1 MITIANHAVF
11 CKAKKRKSR
20 QNPLLFH
27 GFSTAIA
34 APYIKPPPIAQNEER
49 ALRGGLHSFLRPFG
63 RTFVPNGRISERS
76 LQFSNFRLI
85 LWVNQKYPSGVL
97 YLLKGGTKLK
107 KETYD
112 VTGMSCAA
120 CSSRVEKAVSK
131 QPGAQQVAVNLLKN
145 SMVVEYD
152 ETQLSSAQII
162 AAVEKAGYGASLHA
176 KPGSAPAAKDVEKG
190 GASAAQKAYSGMKK
204 RLALSLVFTIPLFYL
219 SMGHMMGWP
228 LPACFLGMENAMTF
242 AFTQFLLLLPI
253 VHINR
258 QYYIVGFRTLWQR
271 SPNMDSLI
279 ALGSSAAIV
288 YGIYA
293 IYKIGIGFGQMD
305 MDTVHTYMMELYFE
319 SAGTILTLITM
330 GKTMEARAKGK
341 TSDAITKLMDLA
353 PKTATVERDGAESV
367 IPVEEVQLGD
377 VLIVK
382 AGESIPVDGVVLE
395 GTSSVDES
403 ALTGESIPVEKQ
415 IGDSVIGATINK
427 SGYFKM
433 RATKVGDDT
442 ALSQIVR
449 LVDEATSSKAPIAKL
464 ADKVSGVFVPAVI
477 TIAVIATAAWLLT
490 GHSVEFSLSIGI
502 SVLVISCPCALGLA
516 TPTAIMVGTGRG
528 AVNGILIK
536 SAEALE
542 TTHSVNTVVLD
553 KTGTITQGK
562 PVVTDLVGGTADE
575 KALLTVAASLE
586 KLSEHPLS
594 EAVVAEAE
602 KQQLTLLPVTDF
614 AQIPGQGISGVIQ
627 GRRCLAGNRRMM
639 EANGIADDALLARGD
654 ALAEDGKTPLYFAA
668 DGRLIGLIAVADV
681 VKPTSAQAIAE
692 LSHMGIEVVM
702 LTGDNAR
709 TAEAI
714 RRQVGVDRVVAEVM
728 PQDKEREIRR
738 LQESGKKV
746 AMVGDGINDAPALAR
761 ADVGIAIGAGTDV
774 AIESADI
781 VLMRSDLLDVSTA
794 VQLSRAVI
802 RNIKQNLFWAFF
814 YNAIGIPIAAG
825 VFYPAFQLKM
835 NPMLGALAMSF
846 SSVFVVSNALRLRWF
861 KARHTAAAKPVSSPS
876 DSGVEIANDQT
887 TARNEKGETNMEKI
901 ISIEG
906 MACMHCVNHVQTAL
920 AAVPGVQEAKVD
932 LESKSATVRT
942 DGSVTDAALKAA
954 VDGAGYQAVSIR

>member
-1 MITIANHAVF
+1 MLDKPHIPTYTVGKSEYPMGVF
-11 CKAKKRKSR
+11 
-20 QNPLLFH
+20 P
-27 GFSTAIA
+27 FS
-34 APYIKPPPIAQNEER
+34 E
-49 ALRGGLHSFLRPFG
+49 GGS
-63 RTFVPNGRISERS
+63 
-76 LQFSNFRLI
+76 
-85 LWVNQKYPSGVL
+85 
-97 YLLKGGTKLK
+97 KLK

-120 CSSRVEKAVSK
+120 CSSRVEKAVARQS
-131 QPGAQQVAVNLLKN
+131 GVQQVSVNLLKN

-152 ETQLSSAQII
+152 ESAISSAQIV
-162 AAVEKAGYGASLHA
+162 AAVEQAGYGASLHA
-176 KPGSAPAAKDVEKG
+176 KPGAAVPAAQSGKQG
-190 GASAAQKAYSGMKK
+190 GLSAAQEAYRGMKR
-204 RLALSLVFTIPLFYL
+204 RLALSLVFTVPLFYL

-228 LPACFLGMENAMTF
+228 LPGCFLGMENAMVF
-242 AFTQFLLLLPI
+242 AFTQFLLLIPI
-253 VHINR
+253 VFINR
-258 QYYIVGFRTLWQR
+258 QYYIGGCKALIQR
-271 SPNMDSLI
+271 APNMDSLI
-279 ALGSSAAIV
+279 ALGSGAAIL
-288 YGIYA
+288 YGIFA
-293 IYKIGIGFGQMD
+293 IYKIGIGFGRMD

-341 TSDAITKLMDLA
+341 TSEAITKLMDLA
-353 PKTATVERDGAESV
+353 PKTATVERDGTEHI
-367 IPVEEVQLGD
+367 IPAAEVQPGD

-382 AGESIPVDGVVLE
+382 AGESVPVDGVVLE
-395 GTSSVDES
+395 GASAVDES

-415 IGDSVIGATINK
+415 AGDTVIGATINK

-442 ALSQIVR
+442 TLAQIVR

-464 ADKVSGVFVPAVI
+464 ADKVSGVFVPVVI
-477 TIAVIATAAWLLT
+477 AIAVLATCAWLLA
-490 GHSVEFSLSIGI
+490 GHSVEFALSIGI

-542 TTHSVNTVVLD
+542 TAHSVTTVVLD

-562 PVVTDLVGGTADE
+562 PVVTDVLPVGTGRDR
-575 KALLTVAASLE
+575 LLTIAASLE
-586 KLSEHPLS
+586 KRSEHPLA
-594 EAVVAEAE
+594 EAITAEAE
-602 KQQLTLLPVTDF
+602 KEQLTLLPVEEF
-614 AQIPGQGISGVIQ
+614 EQIPGQGIRAAVEGKP
-627 GRRCLAGNRRMM
+627 CLAGNRRMM
-639 EANGIADDALLARGD
+639 EANRIENSELLAQGE
-654 ALAEDGKTPLYFAA
+654 ALAEDGKTPLYFAR
-668 DGRLIGLIAVADV
+668 DGRFLGLIAVADV
-681 VKPTSAQAIAE
+681 VKPTSAQAVAE
-692 LSHMGIEVVM
+692 LSGMGIEVVM
-702 LTGDNAR
+702 LTGDNER

-714 RRQVGVDRVVAEVM
+714 RRQVGVDRVVAEVL

-825 VFYPAFQLKM
+825 VFYPAFHLKM

-861 KARHTAAAKPVSSPS
+861 KARHAAPQEQSSSPH
-876 DSGVEIANDQT
+876 GGAEIASSEQT
-887 TARNEKGETNMEKI
+887 ANEEKGEATMEKV

-906 MACMHCVNHVQTAL
+906 MACMHCVKHVQEAL
-920 AAVPGVQEAKVD
+920 AAVPGVQEVNVD
-932 LESKSATVRT
+932 LEGKSATVSV
-942 DGSVTDAALKAA
+942 DGSVTDEALKAA
-954 VDGAGYQAVSIR
+954 VDGAGYEALSVR

>member
-1 MITIANHAVF
+1 M
-11 CKAKKRKSR
+11 
-20 QNPLLFH
+20 
-27 GFSTAIA
+27 
-34 APYIKPPPIAQNEER
+34 
-49 ALRGGLHSFLRPFG
+49 
-63 RTFVPNGRISERS
+63 
-76 LQFSNFRLI
+76 
-85 LWVNQKYPSGVL
+85 
-97 YLLKGGTKLK
+97 K

-120 CSSRVEKAVSK
+120 CSSRVEKAVARQS
-131 QPGAQQVAVNLLKN
+131 GVQQVSVNLLKN

-152 ETQLSSAQII
+152 ESALSSAQIV
-162 AAVEKAGYGASLHA
+162 AAVEQAGYGASLHE
-176 KPGSAPAAKDVEKG
+176 KPGAAVPAAKG
-190 GASAAQKAYSGMKK
+190 GGQGGLSAAQQAYRGMKK
-204 RLALSLVFTIPLFYL
+204 RLALSLVFTVPLFYL

-228 LPACFLGMENAMTF
+228 LPGCFLGTENALVF

-253 VHINR
+253 VFLNR
-258 QYYIVGFRTLWQR
+258 QYYIGGAKALIQR
-271 SPNMDSLI
+271 APNMDSLI
-279 ALGSSAAIV
+279 ALGSGAAIV

-293 IYKIGIGFGQMD
+293 IYRIGIGFGQMD
-305 MDTVHTYMMELYFE
+305 MDTVYTYMMELYFE

-341 TSDAITKLMDLA
+341 TSEAITKLMDLA
-353 PKTATVERDGAESV
+353 PKTATVERDGTERV
-367 IPVEEVQLGD
+367 IPAAEVQPGD
-377 VLIVK
+377 VLIVR
-382 AGESIPVDGVVLE
+382 AGESVPVDGVVLE
-395 GTSSVDES
+395 GASAVDES

-415 IGDSVIGATINK
+415 AGDTVIGATINK

-464 ADKVSGVFVPAVI
+464 ADKVSGVFVPVVI
-477 TIAVIATAAWLLT
+477 AIAVIAALAWLLT
-490 GHSVEFSLSIGI
+490 GHSVEFSLSVGI

-528 AVNGILIK
+528 AANGILIK

-542 TTHSVNTVVLD
+542 TAHSVNTVVLD

-562 PVVTDLVGGTADE
+562 PVVTDVLTLGTGRDE
-575 KALLTVAASLE
+575 LLTVAASLE
-586 KLSEHPLS
+586 KRSEHPLA
-594 EAVVAEAE
+594 EAIAAEAE
-602 KQQLTLLPVTDF
+602 KARLTLLPVEHF
-614 AQIPGQGISGVIQ
+614 EQIPGQGLRAAVD
-627 GRRCLAGNRRMM
+627 GRDCLAGNRRMM
-639 EANGIADDALLARGD
+639 EANGISGDPLFSRGE
-654 ALAEDGKTPLYFAA
+654 ALAKDGKTPLYFARE
-668 DGRLIGLIAVADV
+668 GRLLGLIAVADV
-681 VKPTSAQAIAE
+681 VKPTSAQAVAE
-692 LSHMGIEVVM
+692 LSGMGIEVVM
-702 LTGDNAR
+702 LTGDNER

-714 RRQVGVDRVVAEVM
+714 RRQVGVDRVVAEVL

-738 LQESGKKV
+738 LQEGGKKV

-825 VFYPAFQLKM
+825 VFYPAFHLKM

-861 KARHTAAAKPVSSPS
+861 KARHAAPQEQSSSPH
-876 DSGVEIANDQT
+876 GGAEIASSEQAANE
-887 TARNEKGETNMEKI
+887 EKGETTMEKV

-906 MACMHCVNHVQTAL
+906 MACMHCVKHVQEAL
-920 AAVPGVQEAKVD
+920 AAVPGVQEVTVD
-932 LESKSATVRT
+932 LEGKSATVSV
-942 DGSVTDAALKAA
+942 DGSVTDEALKAA
-954 VDGAGYQAVSIR
+954 VDGAGYEALSVR

>member
-1 MITIANHAVF
+1 M
-11 CKAKKRKSR
+11 
-20 QNPLLFH
+20 
-27 GFSTAIA
+27 
-34 APYIKPPPIAQNEER
+34 
-49 ALRGGLHSFLRPFG
+49 
-63 RTFVPNGRISERS
+63 
-76 LQFSNFRLI
+76 
-85 LWVNQKYPSGVL
+85 
-97 YLLKGGTKLK
+97 K

-120 CSSRVEKAVSK
+120 CSSRVEKAVARQS
-131 QPGAQQVAVNLLKN
+131 GVQQVSVNLLKN

-152 ETQLSSAQII
+152 ESALSSAQIV
-162 AAVEKAGYGASLHA
+162 AAVEQAGYGASLHE
-176 KPGSAPAAKDVEKG
+176 KPGAAVPAAKG
-190 GASAAQKAYSGMKK
+190 GGQGGLSAAQQAYRGMKK
-204 RLALSLVFTIPLFYL
+204 RLALSLVFTVPLFYL

-228 LPACFLGMENAMTF
+228 LPGCFLGTENALVF

-253 VHINR
+253 VFLNR
-258 QYYIVGFRTLWQR
+258 QYYIGGAKALIQR
-271 SPNMDSLI
+271 APNMDSLI
-279 ALGSSAAIV
+279 ALGSGAAIV

-293 IYKIGIGFGQMD
+293 IYRIGIGFGQMD

-341 TSDAITKLMDLA
+341 TSEAITQLMDLA
-353 PKTATVERDGAESV
+353 PKTATVERDSTERV
-367 IPVEEVQLGD
+367 IPAAEVQPGD
-377 VLIVK
+377 LLIVK
-382 AGESIPVDGVVLE
+382 AGESVPVDGVVLE
-395 GTSSVDES
+395 GASAVDES

-415 IGDSVIGATINK
+415 AGDTVIGATINK

-464 ADKVSGVFVPAVI
+464 ADKVSGVFVPVVI
-477 TIAVIATAAWLLT
+477 AIAVIAALAWLLT
-490 GHSVEFSLSIGI
+490 GHSVEFSLSVGI

-528 AVNGILIK
+528 AANGILIK

-542 TTHSVNTVVLD
+542 TAHSVNTVVLD

-562 PVVTDLVGGTADE
+562 PVVTDVLTLGTERDE
-575 KALLTVAASLE
+575 LLTVAASLE
-586 KLSEHPLS
+586 KRSEHPLA
-594 EAVVAEAE
+594 EAIAAEAE
-602 KQQLTLLPVTDF
+602 KARLTLLPVEHF
-614 AQIPGQGISGVIQ
+614 EQIPGQGLRAAVD
-627 GRRCLAGNRRMM
+627 GRDCLAGNRRMM
-639 EANGIADDALLARGD
+639 EANGISGDPLFSRGE
-654 ALAEDGKTPLYFAA
+654 ALAEDGKTPLYFARE
-668 DGRLIGLIAVADV
+668 GRLLGLIAVADV
-681 VKPTSAQAIAE
+681 VKPTSAQAVAE
-692 LSHMGIEVVM
+692 LSGMGIEVVM
-702 LTGDNAR
+702 LTGDNER

-714 RRQVGVDRVVAEVM
+714 RRQVGVDLVVAEVL

-738 LQESGKKV
+738 LQEGGKKV

-825 VFYPAFQLKM
+825 VFYPAFHLKM

-861 KARHTAAAKPVSSPS
+861 KARHAAPQEQSSSPH
-876 DSGVEIANDQT
+876 GGAEIASSEQT
-887 TARNEKGETNMEKI
+887 ANEEKGETTMEKV

-906 MACMHCVNHVQTAL
+906 MACMHCVKHVQEAL
-920 AAVPGVQEAKVD
+920 AAVPGVQEVTVD
-932 LESKSATVRT
+932 LEGKSATVSV
-942 DGSVTDAALKAA
+942 DSSVTDEALKAA
-954 VDGAGYQAVSIR
+954 VDGAGYEALSVR

>member
-1 MITIANHAVF
+1 M
-11 CKAKKRKSR
+11 
-20 QNPLLFH
+20 
-27 GFSTAIA
+27 
-34 APYIKPPPIAQNEER
+34 
-49 ALRGGLHSFLRPFG
+49 
-63 RTFVPNGRISERS
+63 
-76 LQFSNFRLI
+76 
-85 LWVNQKYPSGVL
+85 
-97 YLLKGGTKLK
+97 K

-120 CSSRVEKAVSK
+120 CSSRVEKAVAK

-152 ETQLSSAQII
+152 ESQLSSAQII

-176 KPGSAPAAKDVEKG
+176 KPGSAPAAKAAETG
-190 GASAAQKAYSGMKK
+190 GVSAAQKAYSDMKK
-204 RLALSLVFTIPLFYL
+204 RLVLSLLFTIPLFYL

-253 VHINR
+253 VYINR
-258 QYYIVGFRTLWQR
+258 QYYIVGFKTLWQR

-341 TSDAITKLMDLA
+341 TSDAITKLMNLA
-353 PKTATVERDGAESV
+353 PKTATVERDGVESV
-367 IPVEEVQLGD
+367 IPVEKQ
-377 VLIVK
+377 
-382 AGESIPVDGVVLE
+382 AGN
-395 GTSSVDES
+395 
-403 ALTGESIPVEKQ
+403 
-415 IGDSVIGATINK
+415 SVIGATINK

-464 ADKVSGVFVPAVI
+464 ADKVSGVFVPVVI
-477 TIAVIATAAWLLT
+477 TIAVIATVAWLLT
-490 GHSVEFSLSIGI
+490 GHSVEFALSIGI

-542 TTHSVNTVVLD
+542 TTHSVNSVVLD

-562 PVVTDLVGGTADE
+562 PVVTDVVDGGIGRD
-575 KALLTVAASLE
+575 KLLSVAASLE

-594 EAVVAEAE
+594 EAIVAEAE
-602 KQQLTLLPVTDF
+602 KESLTFLSVDKF
-614 AQIPGQGISGVIQ
+614 EQIPGQGIRGEVE
-627 GRRCLAGNRRMM
+627 GKLCLAGNRRMM
-639 EANGIADDALLARGD
+639 EANRIEKSDLLARGE
-654 ALAEDGKTPLYFAA
+654 ALAEDGKTPLYFAL
-668 DGRLIGLIAVADV
+668 DGKLIGLIAVADI

-692 LSHMGIEVVM
+692 LSNMGIEVVM
-702 LTGDNAR
+702 LTGDNAK

-714 RRQVGVDRVVAEVM
+714 RRQVGVDRVVAEVL

-738 LQESGKKV
+738 LQEGGKKV

-825 VFYPAFQLKM
+825 IFYPAFQLKM

-861 KARHTAAAKPVSSPS
+861 KAKHTAAAPKTVSSPS
-876 DSGVEIANDQT
+876 DSGVEIANSHT
-887 TARNEKGETNMEKI
+887 MASNNKKGETNMEKV

-906 MACMHCVNHVQTAL
+906 MACMHCVNHVQQAL
-920 AAVPGVQEAKVD
+920 SAVPGVKEAKVH
-932 LESKSATVRT
+932 LESKSATVSV

-954 VDGAGYQAVSIR
+954 VDEAGYQAVSIC